1 MDVASAS
8 ASGDLS
14 ASLSL
19 AYPELLIAIG
29 AMALLML
36 GVFRGNSSTRLVA
49 WGSVAILLMAA
60 ILVLAQSN
68 ERLVGFGDGFVV
80 DPFSKYGKVL
90 VYLGSAVALIMSL
103 GFLRSQKIERF
114 EFPLLILF
122 ATLGMSIMVSAN
134 DLIFL
139 YMGIELQSLAL
150 YVLAAFN
157 RNSLR
162 STEAGLK
169 YFVLGALSSGLLL
182 YGCSLIYGFT
192 GTTNFDVLSQVIVPG
207 EMGLGVIFGLVF
219 LTAGLAFKVSA
230 VPFHMWT
237 PDVYEGSPTPVTALF
252 AGAPK
257 IAAMLLFVRVL
268 MGPFLGEDGSVAPE
282 WQQIIIVISIL
293 SMTVGAFA
301 AIGQSNIKRLMA
313 YSSIGHMG
321 FALVGVAAGTV
332 AGVGSV
338 LIYLTIY
345 LAMTLGVFA
354 CILSMRRKEGMVEH
368 IEELA
373 GLSRNQPLM
382 AMAMLVLLFSLAG
395 MPPLAGFAAKFF
407 VFKAAIQAEL
417 YGLAIIGLLAS
428 VVGAYYYVR
437 IVKIMYFDEPA
448 EPFEQPMSKAMRM
461 VLVVSTLFTL
471 FYLVF
476 ANPFLRVTEYVA
488 KSLFL

>member
-1 MDVASAS
+1 MNA
-8 ASGDLS
+8 DLA
-14 ASLSL
+14 ASLPL
-19 AYPELLIAIG
+19 ALPEVVMAIG

-36 GVFRGNSSTRLVA
+36 GVFRGNSSTRLIAWAAVA
-49 WGSVAILLMAA
+49 VLLIAA
-60 ILVLAQSN
+60 ILVLAQPN
-68 ERLVGFGDGFVV
+68 GRFVGFGDGFVV
-80 DPFSKYGKVL
+80 DPFSKFGKVL
-90 VYLGSAVALIMSL
+90 IYLGSAIVLIMSL
-103 GFLRSQKIERF
+103 GFLRTQKVERF

-139 YMGIELQSLAL
+139 YMGIEMQSLAL

-182 YGCSLIYGFT
+182 YGCSFIYGFT
-192 GTTNFDVLSQVIVPG
+192 GTTNFDVLGQVIVPG
-207 EMGLGVIFGLVF
+207 EMGLGLIFGLVF
-219 LTAGLAFKVSA
+219 LSAGMAFKVSA

-237 PDVYEGSPTPVTALF
+237 PDVYEGSPTPVTAFF
-252 AGAPK
+252 AAAPK

-268 MGPFLGEDGSVAPE
+268 MGPFLGDDATLAPE

-321 FALVGVAAGTV
+321 YALVGVAAGTEE
-332 AGVGSV
+332 GVGSV

-354 CILSMRRKEGMVEH
+354 CILSMRRKEGMVEQ

-373 GLSRNQPLM
+373 GLSRTQPLM
-382 AMAMLVLLFSLAG
+382 AIAFLILLFSLAG

-407 VFKAAIQAEL
+407 VFRAAIHAEL
-417 YGLAIIGLLAS
+417 YSLAIIGLLAS

-437 IVKIMYFDEPA
+437 IVKIMYFDDPA
-448 EPFEQPMSKAMRM
+448 EPFQQPMSRSMRV
-461 VLVVSTLFTL
+461 VLSASTLFTL

-476 ANPFLRVTEYVA
+476 ANPLLRMTEYVA